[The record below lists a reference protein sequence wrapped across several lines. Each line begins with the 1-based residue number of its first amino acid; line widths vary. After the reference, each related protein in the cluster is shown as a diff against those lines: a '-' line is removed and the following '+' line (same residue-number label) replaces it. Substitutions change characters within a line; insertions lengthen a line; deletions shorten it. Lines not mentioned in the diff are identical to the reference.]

1 MQNLRIPNELLDPPS
16 CVTILCF
23 NIYIYYIYI
32 YIYYKYII
40 YIYICFGITLQSS
53 IRFLHKGFIFHSE
66 VFFEVFFAFVIS
78 EKTLR
83 GLCLKVVKTKLMVYG
98 RMNEYINR

>member
-32 YIYYKYII
+32 YIYIYYKYII
-40 YIYICFGITLQSS
+40 YIYIYVLALLSKAVLGFYTKDSYFTPKYSLKYSLLLSLVRKHFGD
-53 IRFLHKGFIFHSE
+53 
-66 VFFEVFFAFVIS
+66 FV
-78 EKTLR
+78 
-83 GLCLKVVKTKLMVYG
+83 
-98 RMNEYINR
+98 